1 MKAEEAQLLA
11 NIWLKASL
19 EAHDFISEEYW
30 ISNKSLMAESY
41 LPNSEVYVA
50 EKMDTILGFVA
61 LIKNHIASIFVDN
74 KQQGKGIGSLLLEY
88 VKELR
93 TDLTLNVY
101 QKNEKSINFYKSRDF
116 IISSVSIDQPT
127 GEKEFI
133 MQWNKTIK

>member
-19 EAHDFISEEYW
+19 EAHDFILEEYW

-74 KQQGKGIGSLLLEY
+74 NQQGKGIGSLLLEY

-93 TDLTLNVY
+93 TELTLNVY
-101 QKNEKSINFYKSRDF
+101 QKNEKSINFYKSRNF
-116 IISSVSIDQPT
+116 IISSDSIDQAT

>member
-1 MKAEEAQLLA
+1 MNAEEAQLLA
-11 NIWLKASL
+11 NIWLNASL

-50 EKMDTILGFVA
+50 EKMGAILGFVA

-93 TDLTLNVY
+93 THLTLNVY
-101 QKNEKSINFYKSRDF
+101 QKNEKSVNFYKSRNF
-116 IISSVSIDQPT
+116 IISSSSIDQPT

-133 MQWNKTIK
+133 MQWNKTL